1 MEENKNKD
9 RVIFL
14 QMDAYQPPDPTEVVT
29 LNGKFVKYGSDNAF
43 LEYLLARYNGS
54 PTNNAI
60 ITGVSD
66 MIVGR
71 GLFSVV
77 ATKRP
82 DSYAKAIV
90 MFQTNE
96 VRRWAF
102 DLKCF
107 GYFLMQVLKT
117 KDGYICKHTPVEN
130 WRSGIANEKGEIDEW
145 FYSDNWEKAG
155 QSKYKPEAY
164 PVYKKDIAAK
174 ISIKA
179 VKPFRA
185 GAFYYPSPDY
195 IGSLAYAHLEE
206 EIATFHLNNVLN
218 GFVPGYLINFNN
230 GDPGPEERALIE
242 GKIKAKFSGAHN
254 AGKFVLSFNDNKE
267 AAANIESVPVTD
279 LDKQYQFLSTECSV
293 KVLLGHRIVSP
304 LLFGIRDSG
313 GLGNNAQE
321 LTEAYKLFNAIV
333 LDPYRRILIDAFEE
347 VLSDVGISIPLTFRN
362 NAFFDE
368 QPQQA
373 LSHAHSEMSEDQ
385 EKTWLDH
392 LDKVGELIN
401 PEEWDLILE
410 EAVDTTGLAL
420 ETVLSDLDGSA
431 AEKSSQDKNKGLY
444 KVRYAY
450 SPPRTQSDSRQF
462 CKQMVTRAKSGM
474 VYRKEDIIQ
483 MQDAGVNSEFAA
495 SGEDTYS
502 IWLYK
507 GGVNCHHF
515 WNRRVYFRRRDP
527 SGKFL
532 PASETDDLANDK
544 PVSVASAKSAGVTI
558 EPNEPQVPIAPWYM
572 PKHGHK

>member
-1 MEENKNKD
+1 MENKD

-29 LNGKFVKYGSDNAF
+29 NFSKWVKYGSDNAY
-43 LEYLLARYNGS
+43 LEYLLARYYGS
-54 PTNNAI
+54 PTNSAI

-66 MIVGR
+66 MIIGR
-71 GLFSVV
+71 GLYSNV

-82 DSYAKAIV
+82 DSYAKAVV
-90 MFQTNE
+90 MFQTQE

-107 GYFLMQVLKT
+107 GYFLMQVIKS

-130 WRSGIANEKGEIDEW
+130 WRSGIANDKGEIDEW
-145 FYSDNWEKAG
+145 FYSDNWQKSG
-155 QSKYKPEAY
+155 QSKYIPKSFPA
-164 PVYKKDIAAK
+164 YKKDIKAN

-195 IGSLAYAHLEE
+195 VGSLAYAHLEE

-230 GDPGPEERALIE
+230 GDPGPEERSLIE
-242 GKIKAKFSGAHN
+242 GKIQSKFTGSHN

-267 AAANIESVPVTD
+267 SAANIESVPVSD
-279 LDKQYQFLSTECSV
+279 LDKQFQFLTTECST

-304 LLFGIRDSG
+304 LLFGIRDSS

-333 LDPYRRILIDAFEE
+333 LDPYRKILIDAFEE
-347 VLSDVGISIPLTFRN
+347 VLGDIGISIPLIFRD
-362 NAFFDE
+362 NAFFDTE
-368 QPQQA
+368 QKTTA
-373 LSHAHSEMSEDQ
+373 LSHVHPEMSEDQ
-385 EKTWLDH
+385 ERVWLEH

-401 PEEWDLILE
+401 PEEWDLVLE
-410 EAVDTTGLAL
+410 EAVDTTGLS
-420 ETVLSDLDGSA
+420 LSDLDGSPS
-431 AEKSSQDKNKGLY
+431 EKSSQDKNKGLY

-462 CKQMVTRAKSGM
+462 CKQMVERATSGM

-483 MQDAGVNSEFAA
+483 MQASGVNSEFSAK
-495 SGEDTYS
+495 GEDTYS

-507 GGVNCHHF
+507 GGVNCHHY

-532 PASETDDLANDK
+532 PASETDDLGNDK

-558 EPNEPQVPIAPWYM
+558 EPNEPEVPIAPWYM
-572 PKHGHK
+572 PKHGRK